1 MAEGGEWPMEKLINT
16 IITLLVQSLLHL
28 IKRCWIDC
36 LMVVKRKEGTSTSH
50 FS

>member
-1 MAEGGEWPMEKLINT
+1 MEKLINT

-36 LMVVKRKEGTSTSH
+36 LMVVKRKEGTSTSL